1 MTPARVALVGHCG
14 PDSSYL
20 RLAVST
26 AVRGAKV
33 LSADDEKELQRL
45 LSEGV
50 DLLLVNRVL
59 DYGFDQTEGVDLIRR
74 LRADHPD
81 VKTML
86 ISDFP
91 DAQVGATQAGAL
103 PGFGKREVNSPRAQK
118 RLRDALQVETPPSA

>member
-1 MTPARVALVGHCG
+1 MTPSRVALVGHCG

-33 LSADDEKELQRL
+33 LTADDEKELQRL
-45 LSEGV
+45 LAEGV

-74 LRADHPD
+74 LRGDHPD
-81 VKTML
+81 LKTML

-91 DAQVGATQAGAL
+91 DAQAGATQAGAL

-118 RLRDALQVETPPSA
+118 LLRDALQVETPPTA